1 MCVLGRFW
9 VARDGNL
16 VPRNVSKGGISYNAL
31 WAQGQ
36 EVSLRK
42 SRSQGTLS
50 ICQLC
55 FFSGFFLHFSLC
67 LSSIQQTFTEISLV
81 QFLTSSATARVK
93 HNSRVIPRPI
103 IQNACSWGTVWQVE
117 GGVFLPLGPRCAYIL
132 PFLFI
137 QSLDCPHLTWSHCPT
152 SAAEPFHLL
161 SVGDSLQSLWAPALS
176 SLVLGPVLQTHVFWA
191 TCVSPVQVWAGS
203 DEACHHLYPVG

>member
-67 LSSIQQTFTEISLV
+67 LSSIQQTFTEISLD

-117 GGVFLPLGPRCAYIL
+117 GGGLSTSWSQVCIHSS
-132 PFLFI
+132 LFI
-137 QSLDCPHLTWSHCPT
+137 YSVSRLPPPDVIPLSHISCRAIPPSLS
-152 SAAEPFHLL
+152 
-161 SVGDSLQSLWAPALS
+161 GR
-176 SLVLGPVLQTHVFWA
+176 
-191 TCVSPVQVWAGS
+191 
-203 DEACHHLYPVG
+203 